1 MNAKRILFCAKLE
14 MTICTTSRQP
24 TKPLKLTQISKYS
37 FFAEKISK
45 YSSQDSGHT
54 RERKKKKKGGS
65 QKLLRWTP
73 DQTLAQSPE
82 SLLPQSLAAKSHPIL
97 IITSQNFLLDLVHSK
112 SNPTISLF

>member
-54 RERKKKKKGGS
+54 REKKKKRWFTETAALDPRSNLGS
-65 QKLLRWTP
+65 VPRVF
-73 DQTLAQSPE
+73 AAPE
-82 SLLPQSLAAKSHPIL
+82 SGS
-97 IITSQNFLLDLVHSK
+97 
-112 SNPTISLF
+112 